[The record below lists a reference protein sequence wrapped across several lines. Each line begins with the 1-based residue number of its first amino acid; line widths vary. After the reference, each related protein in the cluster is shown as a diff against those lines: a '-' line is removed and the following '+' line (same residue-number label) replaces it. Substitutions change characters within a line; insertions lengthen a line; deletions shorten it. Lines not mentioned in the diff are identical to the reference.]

1 MSRSAFSFGDLAPQP
16 LDLQLLGL
24 RLAMAGEG
32 LNGIGAELL
41 HPFAQ
46 HVLMNVQVPA
56 GLRYRYPTF
65 PDKLDR
71 LDLELSAEPS
81 SLHDS

>member
-1 MSRSAFSFGDLAPQP
+1 
-16 LDLQLLGL
+16 
-24 RLAMAGEG
+24 MAGEG

-46 HVLMNVQVPA
+46 HILMNAEVST
-56 GLRYRYPTF
+56 GLRNRHPAF

-71 LDLELSAEPS
+71 FDLELSTEPS
-81 SLHDS
+81 SLHDPPPAL